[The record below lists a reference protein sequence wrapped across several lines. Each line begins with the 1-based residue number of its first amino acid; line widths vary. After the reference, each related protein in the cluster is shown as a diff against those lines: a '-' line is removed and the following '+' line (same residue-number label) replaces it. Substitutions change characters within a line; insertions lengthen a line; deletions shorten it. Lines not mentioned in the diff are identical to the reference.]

1 MNAMIF
7 KSTRQRHRHRRHG
20 CDCGRLNLR
29 GCRAGETVVI
39 EQIEPDVS
47 CAPRLRELGL
57 IEGSVVLVLRCTD
70 PLLLLSQDSRIAI
83 DLATAEQIQVS
94 PAGS

>member
-1 MNAMIF
+1 MIF
-7 KSTRQRHRHRRHG
+7 KPTRHRHRQRRHG
-20 CDCGRLNLR
+20 RECAHPNLR
-29 GCRAGETVVI
+29 DCRPGETVVI
-39 EQIEPDVS
+39 ERIEPDVA

>member
-1 MNAMIF
+1 MNL
-7 KSTRQRHRHRRHG
+7 KPNRHRHRHG
-20 CDCGRLNLR
+20 RRDRDRGRINLR
-29 GCRAGETVVI
+29 GCHAGETVVI
-39 EQIEPDVS
+39 ERIEPDVS

-83 DLATAEQIQVS
+83 DLATAERIQVS